1 MSKRMLLTFVLLF
14 GIAAAIAVAVA
25 VRGAHGSSRAG
36 VFRLSNRGV
45 PITASH
51 GARRAFGA
59 ASVQLLAARD
69 GRAFYELDT
78 ADGHCF
84 GVGSASNLGDLGGE
98 VCPQGTAFPS
108 ASRPTLD
115 FSVYE
120 GQTVDRDDMRLFR
133 IEGFAAD
140 GVAAVGIVNRAG
152 HVGWRVPVSKNV
164 YVLSHVPPGLTGA
177 VVALDDGGSVIS
189 SPDH

>member
-14 GIAAAIAVAVA
+14 AIGAAIAVAVA

-36 VFRLSNRGV
+36 LFRLSNRGAQ
-45 PITASH
+45 ITASH
-51 GARRAFGA
+51 GARRAFGVG
-59 ASVQLLAARD
+59 SVQLLATRD

-84 GVGSASNLGDLGGE
+84 GVGSASNIGDLGGE
-98 VCPQGTAFPS
+98 VCPQGVAFPS

-115 FSVYE
+115 LSVYE
-120 GQTVDRDDMRLFR
+120 GQTGDRGDMTLFR

-140 GVAAVGIVNRAG
+140 GVDAVGIVNRAR
-152 HVGWRVPVSKNV
+152 HVVWRVPVSKNV

-177 VVALDDGGSVIS
+177 IVALDDAGSVIS
-189 SPDH
+189 GADH